1 MRRIR
6 QVYVAAL
13 LAALMVCAFMPGSAG
28 AQGQAARRA
37 GGVRAVTIP
46 VTMRGRGP
54 VAEFQPAHFTVL
66 ENNEP
71 QQVISIRDLGRAP
84 LSLAVLIQDDVVPSI
99 SNEIRS
105 IAEFVRRLPEG
116 SRVMVGYIRS
126 GSLQVSQRF
135 TTNTQR
141 AAASLRVPLGSTSVA
156 PFNPY
161 IHILDALRRFEGQPA
176 GRRALIVVSD
186 GLDISRGIESST
198 PGSSVDLERAIQ
210 EAQRQGVA
218 VYSFYAPTVTF
229 TATRIPT
236 LVSNAQGSLNR
247 LSQETGGRAFFQGT
261 GAPVSFEP
269 FLRETTL
276 ALLNQF
282 ALTYLSTNPERGAH
296 RVRILTEIEGLE
308 LSYPTG
314 YTRR

>member
-1 MRRIR
+1 MRGSKRISI
-6 QVYVAAL
+6 AAL
-13 LAALMVCAFMPGSAG
+13 LLTLVLFAGTPPRAA
-28 AQGQAARRA
+28 AQGQAARRDV
-37 GGVRAVTIP
+37 GVRAVTIP
-46 VTMRGRGP
+46 VIMRGRGP
-54 VAEFQPAHFTVL
+54 AGEFQPADFTVL

-71 QQVISIRDLGRAP
+71 QQVISVRDMGRAP

-99 SNEIRS
+99 GNEIAS
-105 IAEFVRRLPEG
+105 LAEFIRRLPEG
-116 SRVMVGYIRS
+116 SRVMVGYMRS
-126 GSLQVSQRF
+126 GSLQVRQRF

-141 AAASLRVPLGSTSVA
+141 AAASLRVPVGSASIA
-156 PFNPY
+156 PYNPY
-161 IHILDALRRFEGQPA
+161 VNILDALRRFEGQPA
-176 GRRALIVVSD
+176 GRRAMIVVSD

-198 PGSSVDLERAIQ
+198 PGLSVDLERAIH

-218 VYSFYAPTVTF
+218 VYSFYAPTVSF

-236 LVSNAQGSLNR
+236 LVNNAQGSLNR

-261 GAPVSFEP
+261 GAPVSFDP
-269 FLRETTL
+269 FLRETGL

-314 YTRR
+314 YRRR